1 MKSYK
6 LKNNKRTIKKQKKTI
21 RKHRAKHTLHR
32 RSRIN
37 MNGRGGGIKDWFKT
51 KFNRIFR
58 RKQANTPTEEFE
70 LQPIS
75 QQTPQPQQHIEP
87 KLNYST
93 QIYKESLERIKMLN
107 NLIEKE
113 REKGSTENNVRSF
126 VNKKEEIL
134 KMLNQRRM
142 KGANLNKI
150 NNNLKMYNPA
160 LRQNSSNIYKPNF

>member
-21 RKHRAKHTLHR
+21 RKHRTKHTLHL

-51 KFNRIFR
+51 KFKRIFR
-58 RKQANTPTEEFE
+58 RKQLNTPTEEFE
-70 LQPIS
+70 LQPIP
-75 QQTPQPQQHIEP
+75 QQPQQPIEP

-93 QIYKESLERIKMLN
+93 QLYKESLERIKMLN

-113 REKGSTENNVRSF
+113 RSKGSTENNVRSF

-134 KMLNQRRM
+134 KMLNKRRM
-142 KGANLNKI
+142 EGANLNKI
-150 NNNLKMYNPA
+150 NNNLKMYNPT
-160 LRQNSSNIYKPNF
+160 LRKNSYNIYKQNF